1 MPDAQAV
8 LARLRALA
16 DPANVEGMARFGI
29 RPAKPLG
36 VSVTTLRKLARPLGK
51 DHALA
56 RDLWASGFHEARI
69 LATMVDEPAKVTRAQ
84 MDRWAKAFDS
94 WDVCDQACANLFDK
108 TPFAVEKAVE
118 WSAREREF
126 EKRAGFALMAALA
139 WHDKDAPDSTFRA
152 FLPHVRRG
160 ARDERNFVRKAASWA
175 LRQTG
180 KRNAALHALALKEA
194 RALAEGDDKAA
205 RWVGRDAMRD
215 LERRR
220 PA

>member
-1 MPDAQAV
+1 VPDAQAV